1 LSLLLLYTIIRCV
14 YLQLS
19 YLDVF
24 FLVFAYP
31 SYLPSFPTRRSSDLS
46 LGAVVLRE
54 PRGRRALPRHGR
66 RARETLPAV
75 PQCGRVQAVQSV
87 PPVPA
92 GGLRCACRSKW
103 SRRTGRNG
111 GPSQWARGVPQRDPH
126 TWNGTRRRVP

>member
-54 PRGRRALPRHGR
+54 PMGHRALPRHGR
-66 RARETLPAV
+66 RARETLRAV
-75 PQCGRVQAVQSV
+75 PQCGRVQAVRSEEHTSELQSRV
-87 PPVPA
+87 DLV
-92 GGLRCACRSKW
+92 CRLLLEKKKTS
-103 SRRTGRNG
+103 TM
-111 GPSQWARGVPQRDPH
+111 
-126 TWNGTRRRVP
+126 